1 MGNGHRTVAIR
12 AVTPVFGE
20 VLGLLT
26 DAVNRRV
33 ALTKPSRKVCLAW
46 TRPTA
51 CQAEA
56 IRQETAQ
63 DPSDA
68 ARTTRH
74 PTPATSRVLGQFRSG
89 RAASLASIIR
99 AIAA

>member
-1 MGNGHRTVAIR
+1 MGKGHRAVAGH
-12 AVTPVFGE
+12 AVAAVFGE
-20 VLGLLT
+20 VLSLLT
-26 DAVNRRV
+26 YAVNQQV
-33 ALTKPSRKVCLAW
+33 ALMKPSRKVCLAW

-63 DPSDA
+63 DPSVA
-68 ARTTRH
+68 AHTTRH

-89 RAASLASIIR
+89 RAASLDGT
-99 AIAA
+99 

>member
-1 MGNGHRTVAIR
+1 MDKGHGAVAGH
-12 AVTPVFGE
+12 AVAPVFGE
-20 VLGLLT
+20 VLSLLT
-26 DAVNRRV
+26 YAVNRQV
-33 ALTKPSRKVCLAW
+33 ALMKPSRKVCLAR

-68 ARTTRH
+68 ARATRH

-89 RAASLASIIR
+89 RAASLAGT
-99 AIAA
+99 